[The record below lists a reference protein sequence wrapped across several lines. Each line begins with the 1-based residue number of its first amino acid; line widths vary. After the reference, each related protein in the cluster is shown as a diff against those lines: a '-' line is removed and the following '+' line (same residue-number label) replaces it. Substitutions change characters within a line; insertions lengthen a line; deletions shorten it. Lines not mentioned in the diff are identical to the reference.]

1 MEKDMGLFDQSGT
14 QTNFMGQ
21 AAPQA
26 PNQNLSQ
33 GMANPDNP
41 DGTRNLMADYFNRY
55 GNDTV
60 STMPMTPNFNVQGQ
74 TTPTQNPYGTNPYI
88 NSTNPY
94 IQAANATASG
104 NITAANAA
112 TAANRVNQN
121 TPYGSLQYQQ
131 TGVDANGNPIWSAN
145 QTLAP
150 QFQNTFNSLTNQ
162 AAQNYARPFN
172 GSAYQQQMVGQ
183 GPQFQGVGSAPQ
195 LQTGVQGTGMQGWDT
210 ATNLLMS
217 RLDPQIAHQN
227 EMSDQALAN
236 QGIMPGSQAYENA
249 KRVLGQQQN
258 DLRVQAQLAGSQ
270 LQNQMFNQ
278 NLASGTFGNTA
289 LQNQNTMNLGNTQFN
304 NQLGQ
309 QGFVNQL
316 AGTAANNAATQAN
329 LTNALNQYQMPMQ
342 GLANLKAITSP
353 NYVNPYNQAAV
364 AAPDYLGAY
373 STANAA
379 DIAKANAEMARQT
392 NLTNGLLGL
401 GSSAL
406 LGGTGKGSAL
416 GSIGGGLS
424 DLYKYFNSLNP
435 AIASGQNPAF
445 NAMTGLT
452 GNESTNLDYFNANP
466 TDLSYLN
473 SF

>member
-1 MEKDMGLFDQSGT
+1 
-14 QTNFMGQ
+14 
-21 AAPQA
+21 
-26 PNQNLSQ
+26 
-33 GMANPDNP
+33 
-41 DGTRNLMADYFNRY
+41 
-55 GNDTV
+55 
-60 STMPMTPNFNVQGQ
+60 
-74 TTPTQNPYGTNPYI
+74 
-88 NSTNPY
+88 
-94 IQAANATASG
+94 
-104 NITAANAA
+104 
-112 TAANRVNQN
+112 
-121 TPYGSLQYQQ
+121 
-131 TGVDANGNPIWSAN
+131 
-145 QTLAP
+145 
-150 QFQNTFNSLTNQ
+150 
-162 AAQNYARPFN
+162 
-172 GSAYQQQMVGQ
+172 
-183 GPQFQGVGSAPQ
+183 
-195 LQTGVQGTGMQGWDT
+195 MQGWDT

-353 NYVNPYNQAAV
+353 NYVNPYTQAAV

-379 DIAKANAEMARQT
+379 DIAKANADMARQG

-406 LGGTGKGSAL
+406 LGGTGTGSVL
-416 GSIGGGLS
+416 GTAAGGLS
-424 DLYKYFNSLNP
+424 DLYRYFSGLGSNSN
-435 AIASGQNPAF
+435 AINQQIADEAQIAN
-445 NAMTGLT
+445 
-452 GNESTNLDYFNANP
+452 YF
-466 TDLSYLN
+466 
-473 SF
+473 